1 MVKRI
6 SMNAWVRREMADLS
20 AEELRLEDEPNVKA
34 MVGAIVANI
43 SQGTN
48 QVLTVLES
56 LNLEGTTTEELSTA
70 VEVARR
76 KLTGKARG

>member
-1 MVKRI
+1 
-6 SMNAWVRREMADLS
+6 MNAWVRREMADLS